1 MPATPRQ
8 MTFTEDDFK
17 ERLSYEDLEDGD
29 YIGTLLDVE
38 DVVARTGNEGWKFK
52 FDVKG
57 LPLNST
63 TWLKG
68 AGGWKVREVFNALG
82 VPVTIETPILTLNPN
97 QLIGRKCVVTVKREA
112 ASNGATN
119 DDGTVRFYTNI
130 VRHTP
135 YVADP
140 VADFGTL

>member
-17 ERLSYEDLEDGD
+17 ERLSYDDLEDGD

-38 DVVARTGNEGWKFK
+38 DVTARTGNEGWKFK

-57 LPLNST
+57 LPLSST

-82 VPVTIETPILTLNPN
+82 QPVTIDTPILTLNPN
-97 QLIGRKCVVTVKREA
+97 SLVGRKCVVTVKKEP
-112 ASNGATN
+112 ASNGALK
-119 DDGTVRFYTNI
+119 DDGTVMVYTNI

-135 YVADP
+135 YIADT